1 MIFHVSLA
9 HEFPIL
15 HLMLTF
21 LGCIWRQIAHREK
34 SAFSLK
40 PLWVWLTL
48 QLLIIFWGLQ
58 PIANIA
64 ARFCSGASDVCLCC
78 STWRE
83 VPGRE
88 VRSCGGAVPYFEA
101 RPRLHDF
108 YLRFPFPPLNFI
120 VLVLDVV
127 FCRSIFSSGEP
138 RPGLCRPRLRLQI
151 LSWILIQLDT
161 WLQCRASRQPRSID
175 IT

>member
-1 MIFHVSLA
+1 
-9 HEFPIL
+9 
-15 HLMLTF
+15 MLTS

-48 QLLIIFWGLQ
+48 QLLIIFRGLQ
-58 PIANIA
+58 PTVNIA
-64 ARFCSGASDVCLCC
+64 ARFCSSASDVCLCC
-78 STWRE
+78 CCSTWRA

-127 FCRSIFSSGEP
+127 FCRSIFSSREP
-138 RPGLCRPRLRLQI
+138 GPGLCRPRLRLQI